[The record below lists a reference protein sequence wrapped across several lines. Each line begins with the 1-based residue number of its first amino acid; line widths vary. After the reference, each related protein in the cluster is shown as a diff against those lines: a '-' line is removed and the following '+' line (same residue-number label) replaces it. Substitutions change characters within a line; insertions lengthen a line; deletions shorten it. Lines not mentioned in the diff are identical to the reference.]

1 MATTTKKNVI
11 NLNDYF
17 TTSREKE
24 GVWFEPE
31 TTKGTGLQF
40 KIYGRASDENIL
52 SADAYEK
59 AKELF
64 DAEKDPVKK
73 ANMERDAVVE
83 RVVAMISDAKIDG
96 DQEVIIDGKPFEY
109 SKETV
114 RKLIFE
120 NIDLRTEI
128 FVAAV
133 SNENFM
139 MKKA

>member
-1 MATTTKKNVI
+1 MATAKKNVI

-31 TTKGTGLQF
+31 TTKGTGLKF

-59 AKELF
+59 AKEIF

-73 ANMERDAVVE
+73 ANMERDAVVD
-83 RVVAMISDAKIDG
+83 RVLAMISDAKIEG
-96 DQEVIIDGKPFEY
+96 EQEVIIDGKPFEY
-109 SKETV
+109 SKELV
-114 RKLIFE
+114 KKLLFE
-120 NIDLRTEI
+120 NIELRTEV

-139 MKKA
+139 TKKA